1 MNDLMAIWADWLRP
15 SAGLPTVQWSILLAV
30 AAAVGHLLH
39 RHTGLPKVVGYSMVG
54 ALAGLGGF
62 SGAAWP
68 LQGIALFLLEL
79 GVSVV
84 LFEAGGRLALR
95 WFRHNPMVLLQ
106 SLLESIL
113 TALTVYWALRWM
125 GVQATVAEGVGVI
138 AMAAS
143 PAVLSRVI
151 ADTGASGPVTERAM
165 ALSTLSTL
173 YALTLVSARTGVMHR
188 PQTGLGETLFPVAVV
203 LGVSFVVG
211 AVLAL
216 LLRMALRV
224 MRPTSENTSML
235 LIALIAAA
243 AATAAH
249 LGGSAP
255 LAALL
260 GGIMLK
266 QLNPRPWAWPRQLGT
281 ASSLLLM
288 LMFVLVS
295 VVAAKADWNSAVA
308 SLVVALVLA
317 RAVAKIAGVQ
327 AANWGSGTSWRQ
339 AFWTGCAMAPMSSVA
354 MLMVSQFVASS
365 LTTGPRIASIA
376 MPAILLME
384 VLGAI
389 IATFAIHRVG
399 ESSTPATPDD
409 LRVSHPGELRG

>member
-113 TALTVYWALRWM
+113 TALAVYWALRWM

-211 AVLAL
+211 ALLAL

-409 LRVSHPGELRG
+409 LRVSRPGELRG

>member
-211 AVLAL
+211 ALLAL

-224 MRPTSENTSML
+224 MSPTSENTSML
-235 LIALIAAA
+235 LIALIAATT
-243 AATAAH
+243 ATAAH

-317 RAVAKIAGVQ
+317 RAAAKIVGVQ

-399 ESSTPATPDD
+399 ESSTPATADD